1 MLKVRNHIKLTAI
14 AISHKTPIYPCCL
27 RVNVKKPPLR
37 ALLNSKALNIYSAA
51 ARTLLSI
58 IFFL

>member
-37 ALLNSKALNIYSAA
+37 ALLNSKALNI
-51 ARTLLSI
+51 
-58 IFFL
+58 